1 MDSEKLD
8 EYRAWQRSLDGDD
21 RAFASLFDAHYTR
34 VLRHIIWVSART
46 SDAEDLAAA
55 VFLELWRRRDDV
67 RLVDDSV
74 LPWLLVTASNIAR
87 NSKRAHRRYARLLST
102 LPPADESP
110 DIADAIAAEI
120 DAEGR
125 NAELATA
132 LRMLSKTDQNLISLT
147 TFEGVSLQV
156 ASDALGLSYGAAK
169 TRLSRAR
176 RRLNTHLNHLTI
188 HESGT
193 TA

>member
-1 MDSEKLD
+1 MGSEKLD
-8 EYRAWQRSLDGDD
+8 EYRTWKRSLDGDD

-34 VLRHIIWVSART
+34 VLRHIVWATGRT
-46 SDAEDLAAA
+46 RDAEDLAAV
-55 VFLELWRRRDDV
+55 VFLELWRRREDV

-74 LPWLLVTASNIAR
+74 LPWLLVTASNVAR
-87 NSKRAHRRYARLLST
+87 NAARAHRRYAQLLST
-102 LPPADESP
+102 LPPAEESP
-110 DIADAIAAEI
+110 DIAESIAANL

-132 LRMLSKTDQNLISLT
+132 LRTLSQTDRDLISLT
-147 TFEGVSLQV
+147 AFEGVSLH
-156 ASDALGLSYGAAK
+156 AAGDALGLSYGAAK

-176 RRLNTHLNHLTI
+176 RRLNAHLNHLTI